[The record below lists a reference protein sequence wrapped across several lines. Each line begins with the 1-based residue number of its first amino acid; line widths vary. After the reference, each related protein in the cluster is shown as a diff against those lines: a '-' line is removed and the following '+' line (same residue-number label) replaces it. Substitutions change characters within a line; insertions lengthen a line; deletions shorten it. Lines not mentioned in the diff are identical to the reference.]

1 MATFNY
7 KLAGLPESERARELW
22 LQHAVG
28 FILFED
34 IRRYAV
40 DRIDPHLSPEVRA
53 VVQKGI
59 DDAVYGLMMVID
71 GVSGALSNDSDRVE
85 LSVVARH
92 VRNKETGEATVIN
105 ELNLADGD
113 GMCMGYHG
121 WLKGNFGS
129 NPVATPKAE

>member
-7 KLAGLPESERARELW
+7 ELANPPESERACELW

-28 FILFED
+28 FIFFED

-40 DRIDPHLSPEVRA
+40 DRMDPHLAPEVRA
-53 VVQKGI
+53 AVQKGI

-85 LSVVARH
+85 LSVVALH
-92 VRNKETGEATVIN
+92 VRKDEAGEPAVIN
-105 ELNLADGD
+105 QLNLADGD

-121 WLKGNFGS
+121 WLKGDFGS
-129 NPVATPKAE
+129 NPVATPKPE

>member
-1 MATFNY
+1 M
-7 KLAGLPESERARELW
+7 
-22 LQHAVG
+22 
-28 FILFED
+28 
-34 IRRYAV
+34 
-40 DRIDPHLSPEVRA
+40 
-53 VVQKGI
+53 VQKGI